1 MNAIF
6 AGASRMDGISA
17 FKRLSVRSPTKK
29 LGHYWI
35 CRLPGPRPIAHA
47 AAQRFMLHRWR
58 PDQTALSEPDV
69 RFEAHCRLNSD
80 IASCPKSAKTRSGS
94 VHCRKAAR
102 VVIPASRLSGT
113 RPYIVERLA
122 VAIADATCS

>member
-17 FKRLSVRSPTKK
+17 FKRLSVRSSTKK

-47 AAQRFMLHRWR
+47 AAQRR
-58 PDQTALSEPDV
+58 PDQTALSEPHV

-80 IASCPKSAKTRSGS
+80 IASCPKSAMSGS
-94 VHCRKAAR
+94 GFSLIGSLPGFETAMLMKRAVG
-102 VVIPASRLSGT
+102 VIEPSSSPR
-113 RPYIVERLA
+113 
-122 VAIADATCS
+122 